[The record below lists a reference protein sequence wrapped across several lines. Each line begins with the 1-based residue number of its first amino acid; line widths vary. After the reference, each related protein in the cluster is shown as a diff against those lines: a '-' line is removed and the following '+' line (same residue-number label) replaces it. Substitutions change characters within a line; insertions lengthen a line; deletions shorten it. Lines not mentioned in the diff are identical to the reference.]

1 MDNSPLG
8 ATEHHPAAVPG
19 PKLRAALEYL
29 GDKLVTHPASR
40 FKPQHTLL
48 DTWLASRRRSPAQTN
63 SHYRGWLTRANL
75 PRMAANDR

>member
-40 FKPQHTLL
+40 FKPTKHSLL
-48 DTWLASRRRSPAQTN
+48 DEWLATRRRFLTRPSGN
-63 SHYRGWLTRANL
+63 YRSWLTKSDLARLASE
-75 PRMAANDR
+75 